1 MGNTLMAI
9 NNLIFDL
16 DGTLIDSSNSIL
28 ESFRGAFEKLGK
40 TPVRP
45 LTADVIG
52 PPLTESLRLLSGSS
66 DPEEL
71 DGLAEAFKAHYDAEG
86 YKHTGI
92 FTGIREMLAELSKRQ
107 LPLYIATNKRTIP
120 SRLILDYLG
129 WTPYFAGVYA
139 LDSLP
144 LPAAQKSD
152 LLEYIVEKHSMNP
165 AFALYVGDRKEDWDA
180 ASKNRLN
187 FAFAAWGYGSGTVCV
202 SDLADFYLESPFRLL
217 EL

>member
-28 ESFRGAFEKLGK
+28 ESFRGAFEKQGK
-40 TPVRP
+40 TPVSP

-52 PPLTESLRLLSGSS
+52 PPLTETLRILSGSS

-92 FTGIREMLAELSKRQ
+92 FPGILEMFAELSKRQ

-120 SRLILDYLG
+120 TLLILDRLG
-129 WTPYFAGVYA
+129 LTPYFSGIHS
-139 LDSLP
+139 LDSISLP
-144 LPAAQKSD
+144 MAGKLDVLKQILDKYAIIP
-152 LLEYIVEKHSMNP
+152 EH
-165 AFALYVGDRKEDWDA
+165 ALYVGDRNEDRVA
-180 ASKNRLN
+180 ALRSNLN
-187 FAFAAWGYGSGTVCV
+187 FVFVKWGYGLNIKSFDEESIFIECPGQI
-202 SDLADFYLESPFRLL
+202 LGYL
-217 EL
+217 